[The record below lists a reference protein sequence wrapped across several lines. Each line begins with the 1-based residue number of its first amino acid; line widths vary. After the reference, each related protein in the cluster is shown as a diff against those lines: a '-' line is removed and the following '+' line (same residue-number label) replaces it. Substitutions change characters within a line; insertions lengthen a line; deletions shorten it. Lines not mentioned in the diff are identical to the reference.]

1 MKCEELLRTIDSL
14 QDKYV
19 AVWEHA
25 CNLESPTAN
34 KKAVDAVGDFFV
46 SMARE
51 RGWQVEVLPLETAG
65 NPICI
70 TLNPEAKAAPV
81 TFSGH
86 IDTVHPIGLFGSPAV
101 RRDGEKI
108 YGPGVMDCKG
118 GVVASFMAMEA
129 LEKCGFKAR
138 PVQLIIQTDEETG
151 SKTSGKKTVEFMLE
165 KAKGSV
171 AFLNA
176 EGSDGD
182 CVVIIRKGIL
192 RCKFNVHGRAAH
204 SSRCPEG
211 ANAVAEAAHKILEL
225 EKMKDLQG
233 LTCNCGVISGGT
245 IANAVAA
252 ECSFL
257 ADVRFVDPEDCE
269 KARKILA
276 EVAAATHIPGC
287 SCDLEQVSFRPSMP
301 LAQRNVQLL
310 EEMNRIYGANGL
322 PVLAQSMN
330 FGGSDA
336 AYMTEAEIPCVDSVG
351 VAGGRIHSAEEYALL
366 SSLPESAKRLAAVAY
381 CI

>member
-1 MKCEELLRTIDSL
+1 VKCEELFRTIDSL

-34 KKAVDAVGDFFV
+34 KKAVDAVGEFFV
-46 SMARE
+46 SMASE

-70 TLNPEAKAAPV
+70 TLNSDAKAAPV

-101 RRDGEKI
+101 RRDAEKI

-138 PVQLIIQTDEETG
+138 PIQLIIQTDEETG
-151 SKTSGKKTVEFMLE
+151 SKTSGKKTVEFMLK

-233 LTCNCGVISGGT
+233 LTCT
-245 IANAVAA
+245 AA
-252 ECSFL
+252 
-257 ADVRFVDPEDCE
+257 
-269 KARKILA
+269 
-276 EVAAATHIPGC
+276 
-287 SCDLEQVSFRPSMP
+287 
-301 LAQRNVQLL
+301 
-310 EEMNRIYGANGL
+310 
-322 PVLAQSMN
+322 
-330 FGGSDA
+330 
-336 AYMTEAEIPCVDSVG
+336 
-351 VAGGRIHSAEEYALL
+351 
-366 SSLPESAKRLAAVAY
+366 
-381 CI
+381 